1 MELNYRSALDKT
13 STEYYYVF
21 EVHLQC
27 TSRYADTE
35 TGLPTPLSA
44 THLYSPRNDL
54 SALVISRLFP
64 EANVMPSLTVNQDNL
79 GVGLPVALQL
89 SVTLRLSSS
98 RRVMLRGILSK
109 TGETR
114 SRNI

>member
-1 MELNYRSALDKT
+1 MT
-13 STEYYYVF
+13 
-21 EVHLQC
+21 
-27 TSRYADTE
+27 
-35 TGLPTPLSA
+35 
-44 THLYSPRNDL
+44 
-54 SALVISRLFP
+54 
-64 EANVMPSLTVNQDNL
+64 PSLTLNQDNL

-98 RRVMLRGILSK
+98 RTVMLRGILSK